1 MEKAYTPNLYIDSIS
16 SMEGGMNGG
25 IAPEL
30 LAKNRFGVGVNTS
43 IRGGFISV
51 RPAFQKIS
59 INYPT
64 PEIQSV
70 VETGLF
76 QGACYY
82 KPDFGMES
90 LLAQISGRLFNFKT
104 SADGVTWDVLD
115 VSVPGDYNS
124 VTIQQVWMWQ
134 SEKWMI
140 IQDGTGVLPIFFDG
154 TSSRRSLGGSKTV
167 ATAAESFVVPAI
179 GLGVSVHVSEKYT
192 GANGLPV
199 IIDGEYWEISDSSS
213 TDPSTGLY
221 KVTVQPHYSE
231 PIYGRQNIPPP
242 PESDGYHMYVFRDTG
257 NLLGIIP
264 FPWCNDIK
272 NDPVVHLSGVPLGPV
287 YDSRMTTRLPDDS
300 PHFAVLLG
308 GGLYWYVIR
317 NAEPPPVTDFTI
329 TIKNISDSNAGK
341 TISAGVGI
349 VSVPELPA
357 GRMGAYGM
365 SRNWMCLTDSASYIA
380 GDIVG
385 GGSGTASYNYRDSVL
400 RQTENAFLT
409 GGGSF
414 RIPGTGEAINAML
427 FPPIMDSSLGQ
438 GQLQIFTGRSV
449 FSNNSPVDRTT
460 WASVTSPLQAEA
472 LKDKGALG
480 QNSTVLVNSD
490 TFFRSDD
497 GISSLVLARRDFG
510 TWGNK
515 PISNEVQRFLTKDN
529 KTLLQYG
536 SAVTFDNRFLTT
548 ASPSIYSGRVLHTG
562 LVSLNFDLMSS
573 LQTNVPPSWEGA
585 WTGVNVSQILFGRIG
600 NSKRTFAFTFD
611 KLTSKNE
618 LYEILHEGTSVY
630 ADNSTTP
637 IAWFFETPCFFG
649 SDIKPKTDLCQ
660 LRDGEF
666 YLSDIKGSVTVKI
679 YYRPDYYP
687 CWTLWRET
695 SVCSDM
701 SKVLSNPSYHMRVGL
716 GEPTQ
721 EDADSANGRPMRM
734 GNFFQFRVEITGAC
748 VFRGMKASAIS
759 VPQNNFAPIIES
771 GAPCELISCSTTP
784 DLEVYSLQNTPPVTP
799 VEPVPQPCN
808 FLNDTITQQV
818 CPDGNLFFT
827 GNLPSWI
834 THDTINFYGTAGT
847 FCGISPID
855 ANNKASTSLNQFVQA
870 GVFDGTIKCQT
881 QVVPNEEI
889 TVHTDHCPPGYDIYA
904 NDGFVIPPQF
914 YNSGNDVYVRA
925 GSYFGSTQEEAN
937 ASASAALDAFI
948 IDLFAN
954 SICTEHIWVS

>member
-16 SMEGGMNGG
+16 SMERGMNGG

-30 LAKNRFGVGVNTS
+30 LAKNQFGVGVNTS

-124 VTIQQVWMWQ
+124 ATIQQVWMWQ

-167 ATAAESFVVPAI
+167 ATTSESFVVPAI
-179 GLGVSVHVSEKYT
+179 GLGVSVHVSKKYT
-192 GANGLPV
+192 GADNFPV
-199 IIDGEYWEISDSSS
+199 IIDGEYWEISSDSAI
-213 TDPSTGLY
+213 DPITSLYKINIQPFYNYSYGSQPAQPSIPVDGYAMYALGSTGEY
-221 KVTVQPHYSE
+221 
-231 PIYGRQNIPPP
+231 IGNIPP
-242 PESDGYHMYVFRDTG
+242 E
-257 NLLGIIP
+257 
-264 FPWCNDIK
+264 WCVDIF
-272 NDPVVHLSGVPLGPV
+272 NDPGMLGPFTGRYGPV
-287 YDSRMTTRLPDDS
+287 YESRLTKPYLNQSIYSTILGFSGVSYIITNIDAP
-300 PHFAVLLG
+300 PAPEVFTVVL
-308 GGLYWYVIR
+308 
-317 NAEPPPVTDFTI
+317 
-329 TIKNISDSNAGK
+329 KNISDASTGK
-341 TISAGVGI
+341 TINAGVSI
-349 VSVPELPA
+349 ISVPELPA

-365 SRNWMCLTDSASYIA
+365 SRNWMCLTDSTSYIA

-385 GGSGTASYNYRDSVL
+385 GGSGSIAYNYRDSVL
-400 RQTENAFLT
+400 RQTENTFLT

-414 RIPGTGEAINAML
+414 RIPGTGETINAML
-427 FPPIMDSSLGQ
+427 FPPILDSSLGQ

-460 WASVTSPLQAEA
+460 WTSVTSPIQTEA

-497 GISSLVLARRDFG
+497 GLSSLVLARRDFG

-515 PISNEVQRFLTKDN
+515 PISNEVQRFLAKDN

-548 ASPSIYSGRVLHTG
+548 TSPSIYSGRVLHTG

-618 LYEILHEGTSVY
+618 LYEILPEGTSVY

-649 SDIKPKTDLCQ
+649 NDIKPKTDLCQ

-818 CPDGNLFFT
+818 CPDENLVFT

-889 TVHTDHCPPGYDIYA
+889 IVHTDHCPRCYGIYA

-914 YNSGNDVYVRA
+914 NNSGNDVYVRA

-954 SICTEHIWVS
+954 SICIFICGS